1 MTYEMHFTAI
11 NGLSPA
17 IPQNIE
23 EIVEPEEVTKKD
35 ISGAEQPIP
44 PPHSQIIPT
53 TSDPKP

>member
-23 EIVEPEEVTKKD
+23 EIAEPEEATKKD
-35 ISGAEQPIP
+35 IGGLEQPIP
-44 PPHSQIIPT
+44 AQIIPT